1 MSYTFLFGVADIKQS
16 RESNY
21 EWALSQPPV
30 SSKENMLPIAQQK
43 FSSHLKK
50 MFNFINALPEFRA
63 ALASVSKDIICIPI
77 LGTQQF
83 VPQISSFVWI
93 KQSANPFSH

>member
-1 MSYTFLFGVADIKQS
+1 
-16 RESNY
+16 
-21 EWALSQPPV
+21 
-30 SSKENMLPIAQQK
+30 
-43 FSSHLKK
+43 

-63 ALASVSKDIICIPI
+63 ALASVSKDIIRIPI

-83 VPQISSFVWI
+83 VPQISLFVWI